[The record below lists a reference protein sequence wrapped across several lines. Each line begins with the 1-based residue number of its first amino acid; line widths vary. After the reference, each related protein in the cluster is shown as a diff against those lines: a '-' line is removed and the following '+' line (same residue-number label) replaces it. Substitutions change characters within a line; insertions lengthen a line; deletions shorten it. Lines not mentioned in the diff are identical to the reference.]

1 MGLPE
6 QEAAL
11 SAAGQGQAL
20 GAEQR
25 KGEASRGAGT
35 GGRALWTP
43 GSLLQRVQ
51 AVQGPWGSLPI
62 GSEAVVLLRD

>member
-6 QEAAL
+6 QEATL

-43 GSLLQRVQ
+43 EQPAPEGAGCARALGQP
-51 AVQGPWGSLPI
+51 AYW
-62 GSEAVVLLRD
+62 E